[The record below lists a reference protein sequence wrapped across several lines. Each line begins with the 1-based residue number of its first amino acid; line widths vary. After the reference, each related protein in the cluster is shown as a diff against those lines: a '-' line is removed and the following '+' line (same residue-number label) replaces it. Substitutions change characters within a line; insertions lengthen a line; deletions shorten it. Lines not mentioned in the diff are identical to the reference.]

1 MERISGDGFFSYRRV
16 GRDESKRGKRTK
28 PSGST
33 RSFRSELDK
42 LDDSAPAEP
51 IDRSSEESDAEAA
64 ELLDA
69 VFQAGDRLK
78 RQSDAAALRTY
89 REAVQRFLSLV
100 VTHGLGV
107 EHTQSGSDVL
117 KRKRYA
123 LIRVIDDKLDRL
135 ATAMLANQR
144 NQLELLAKIDEI
156 TGLLVDLRR

>member
-1 MERISGDGFFSYRRV
+1 MERISSDGFFSYRRV
-16 GRDESKRGKRTK
+16 GRDESKPGKRTRR
-28 PSGST
+28 SGST

-42 LDDSAPAEP
+42 LEDSAPVEP
-51 IDRSSEESDAEAA
+51 IDRSPEESDAVAA

-69 VFQAGDRLK
+69 VFRAGDRLK
-78 RQSDAAALRTY
+78 RRTDAAALKTY
-89 REAVQRFLSLV
+89 REAVQRFVALV
-100 VTHGLGV
+100 VKHGLGV

-123 LIRVIDDKLDRL
+123 LIRVIDEKLDRL
-135 ATAMLANQR
+135 ASAMLANQR